1 MSNTFSFDAT
11 MFMSIGERKVLS
23 NVNLVKRTMMPDG
36 TVIDTDRDGNVI
48 QASYANGLQVRI
60 NKSYCLVRSI
70 QNQFWYGDNNGRWY
84 LLD

>member
-11 MFMSIGERKVLS
+11 MFTSIVERKVLS

-48 QASYANGLQVRI
+48 QASYASGLQVRI